1 MPCRRSGHGVKMRG
15 AGFLF
20 VALPALAA
28 CSPQGMALDLSQRTA
43 ATVVYP
49 LVNQTMPGSEAK
61 AATDCIV
68 RAATQAQL
76 EALMRD
82 VGTRAGTTTLRN
94 VQTIA
99 ASPEA
104 QSCLAAQGLPG
115 VPA

>member
-1 MPCRRSGHGVKMRG
+1 MR
-15 AGFLF
+15 AA
-20 VALPALAA
+20 ALLSAPVLALLAA
-28 CSPQGMALDLSQRTA
+28 CTPQVVARDLSERTA

-49 LVNQTMPGSEAK
+49 VVNQYMPGPEAR
-61 AATDCIV
+61 AATDCITA
-68 RAATQAQL
+68 AATQGQL

-82 VGTRAGTTTLRN
+82 VGTRAGTDTVRN

-115 VPA
+115 LPA